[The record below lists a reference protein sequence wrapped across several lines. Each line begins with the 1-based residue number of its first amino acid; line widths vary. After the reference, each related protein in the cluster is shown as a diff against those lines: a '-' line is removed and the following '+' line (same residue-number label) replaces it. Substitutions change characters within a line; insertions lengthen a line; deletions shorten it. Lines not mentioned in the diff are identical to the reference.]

1 MVVIGAGH
9 VDRRICDRPAPMLRA
24 HRRRR
29 QGPEASST
37 TITGPAVRSSL
48 RSRTQESRSMIRQT
62 ELQAT
67 EGELEERSMRFVEY
81 AVAFIAV
88 LAAGILAF
96 IR

>member
-1 MVVIGAGH
+1 
-9 VDRRICDRPAPMLRA
+9 
-24 HRRRR
+24 
-29 QGPEASST
+29 
-37 TITGPAVRSSL
+37 
-48 RSRTQESRSMIRQT
+48 MIRQT

-67 EGELEERSMRFVEY
+67 EGEVEERSMRFVEY